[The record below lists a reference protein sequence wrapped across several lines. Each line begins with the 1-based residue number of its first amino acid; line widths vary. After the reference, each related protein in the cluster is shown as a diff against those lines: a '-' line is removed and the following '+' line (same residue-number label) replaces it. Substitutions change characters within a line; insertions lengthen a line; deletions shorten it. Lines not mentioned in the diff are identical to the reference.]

1 MELKKLTDNQLVEF
15 AKTNDEALAVL
26 MERYK
31 PQVSAICR
39 PYFLIGGDNEDLLQ
53 ECMIA
58 FYKAIITYNGKAS
71 FSSYAY
77 ACMKNRIFSL
87 IRQSNNNKNIP
98 LNKYVSLSGLQDSVS
113 DKTDIVVSE
122 KFGPEESFI
131 NDESVR
137 ELESK
142 IFSALSK
149 YENEILK
156 YYLKGL
162 SYQSI
167 SEKIGKSTKS
177 IDNALQRIRQ
187 KISLLLSE

>member
-1 MELKKLTDNQLVEF
+1 MELKKLTDNELVVL
-15 AKTNDEALAVL
+15 AKSNNDDAVTVL

-31 PQVSAICR
+31 NQVSAICR

-87 IRQSNNNKNIP
+87 IRKSNNTKNIP
-98 LNKYVSLSGLQDSVS
+98 LNKYVSLSMLQDSAS
-113 DKTDIVVSE
+113 DKTDIVMSE
-122 KFGPEESFI
+122 NVGPEESII
-131 NDESVR
+131 NDESAL
-137 ELESK
+137 ELENK
-142 IFSALSK
+142 IFSSLSK

-162 SYQSI
+162 SYQTI
-167 SEKIGKSTKS
+167 SEKMDKSIKS
-177 IDNALQRIRQ
+177 IDNALQRIRK
-187 KISLLLSE
+187 KIAQLLD